1 MTLSLHAQRG
11 LSYLQQ
17 HPVIERPEPPAPL
30 SWDSPALDV
39 MIDLSR
45 VEVPGVAYD
54 TPIDEARATME
65 QHKVQQ
71 QLVMDAAGRL
81 SGIVT
86 LREVIGGRRIT
97 IAMHQHDI
105 ARNEVT
111 AGMVQTPCESLHAM
125 PLAQLER
132 LSVGQLIETLRA
144 SGDQYLLVTQG
155 DREQPPRLRGLISAT
170 DISRALRLD
179 LSLLPGARSFADI
192 CQVVLGHEL

>member
-1 MTLSLHAQRG
+1 MTLSLHAPRS

-17 HPVIERPEPPAPL
+17 HPVIERPEDPAPL
-30 SWDSPALDV
+30 SWESPALDV
-39 MIDLSR
+39 MIDLSH
-45 VEVPGVAYD
+45 VEVPSVAYD
-54 TPIDEARATME
+54 TPIDEARAKME
-65 QHKVQQ
+65 RHEVQQ
-71 QLVMDAAGRL
+71 LLVMDTVGRL
-81 SGIVT
+81 SGIVMR
-86 LREVIGGRRIT
+86 REVIGGRRIT
-97 IAMHQHDI
+97 IAMRQHDI
-105 ARNEVT
+105 TRDEVT

-144 SGDQYLLVTQG
+144 SGDQYLLITQG
-155 DREQPPRLRGLISAT
+155 DMQQPPRLRGLISAA

>member
-1 MTLSLHAQRG
+1 MTLSLHAPRS

-17 HPVIERPEPPAPL
+17 HPAIERPEPPVPP
-30 SWDSPALDV
+30 SWESPALDV
-39 MIDLSR
+39 MVDLSR
-45 VEVPGVAYD
+45 VEVPSVAYD
-54 TPIDEARATME
+54 TPIDEARAAME

-71 QLVMDAAGRL
+71 LLVMDAAGCL
-81 SGIVT
+81 SGIVM

-105 ARNEVT
+105 ARSEVT
-111 AGMVQTPCESLHAM
+111 AGMVQIPCESLHAM
-125 PLAQLER
+125 PLTHLER

-155 DREQPPRLRGLISAT
+155 DKEQPPRLRGLISAA
-170 DISRALRLD
+170 DVSRALRLD